1 MIISLI
7 IPAYNEEK
15 TIGDVI
21 KVGIE
26 NPFVDEIIVVNDGS
40 TDKTGLIAKRLGVDL
55 VELKENKGKGYALF
69 EGVKKSVGDILLFLD
84 ADLIGLK
91 SFHITELLKP
101 IIEGEYLTTC
111 GIFEKGRFATDIS
124 HKLTPFLSGQR
135 AMVRE
140 LWENFKYDPE
150 VRYGFEILLS
160 DYFWRNKIKV
170 KYVVLEGVTQLMKEE
185 KIGFKEGRKSR
196 LMMYK
201 DIAKTL
207 FKIAK
212 DKFLETKEE

>member
-1 MIISLI
+1 MKVSLI

-21 KVGIE
+21 YVAQN
-26 NPFVDEIIVVNDGS
+26 NPFVDEILVVNDGS
-40 TDKTGLIAKRLGVDL
+40 TDKTPLIAKKMGVNLINLG
-55 VELKENKGKGYALF
+55 ENKGKGYALY
-69 EGVKKSVGDILLFLD
+69 EGVKNSIGDIVIFLD
-84 ADLIGLK
+84 ADLIDLK
-91 SFHITELLKP
+91 TYHITELIRP
-101 IIEGEYLTTC
+101 IIEEEYLTTC
-111 GIFEKGRFATDIS
+111 GIFEKGRFATDLS

-135 AMVRE
+135 AMIRS

-150 VRYGFEILLS
+150 IRYGFEITLS

-185 KIGFKEGRKSR
+185 KIGTKEGRKSR
-196 LMMYK
+196 IKMYK
-201 DIAKTL
+201 DIARSI

-212 DKFLETKEE
+212 DKF

>member
-1 MIISLI
+1 MKVSLI

-21 KVGIE
+21 YVAQN
-26 NPFVDEIIVVNDGS
+26 NPFVDEIVVVNDGS
-40 TDKTGLIAKRLGVDL
+40 TDKTPLIAKKMGVNLINLG
-55 VELKENKGKGYALF
+55 ENKGKGYALY
-69 EGVKKSVGDILLFLD
+69 EGVKNSIGDIVIFLD
-84 ADLIGLK
+84 ADLIDLK
-91 SFHITELLKP
+91 TYHITELIKP

-111 GIFEKGRFATDIS
+111 GIFEKGRFATDLS

-135 AMVRE
+135 AMIRS

-150 VRYGFEILLS
+150 IRYGFEITLS

-185 KIGFKEGRKSR
+185 KIGTKEGRKSR
-196 LMMYK
+196 IKMYK
-201 DIAKTL
+201 DIARSI

-212 DKFLETKEE
+212 DKF

>member
-1 MIISLI
+1 MKVSLI

-21 KVGIE
+21 YIAQN
-26 NPFVDEIIVVNDGS
+26 NPFVDEIVVVNDGS
-40 TDKTGLIAKRLGVDL
+40 TDKTPLIAKKMGVNLINLG
-55 VELKENKGKGYALF
+55 ENKGKGYALY
-69 EGVKKSVGDILLFLD
+69 EGVKNSIGDIVIFLD
-84 ADLIGLK
+84 ADLIDLK
-91 SFHITELLKP
+91 TYHITELIRP
-101 IIEGEYLTTC
+101 IIEEEYLTTC
-111 GIFEKGRFATDIS
+111 GIFEKGRFATDLS

-135 AMVRE
+135 AMIRS

-150 VRYGFEILLS
+150 IRYGFEITLS

-185 KIGFKEGRKSR
+185 KIGTKEGRKSR
-196 LMMYK
+196 IKMYK
-201 DIAKTL
+201 DIARSI

-212 DKFLETKEE
+212 DKF

>member
-1 MIISLI
+1 MKVSLI

-21 KVGIE
+21 YVAQN
-26 NPFVDEIIVVNDGS
+26 NPFVDEIVVVNDGS
-40 TDKTGLIAKRLGVDL
+40 TDKTPLIAKKMGVNLINLG
-55 VELKENKGKGYALF
+55 ENKGKGYALY
-69 EGVKKSVGDILLFLD
+69 EGVKNSIGDIVIFLD
-84 ADLIGLK
+84 ADLIDLK
-91 SFHITELLKP
+91 TYHITELIKP

-111 GIFEKGRFATDIS
+111 GIFEKGRFATDLS

-135 AMVRE
+135 AIIRN

-150 VRYGFEILLS
+150 IRYGFEITLS

-185 KIGFKEGRKSR
+185 KIGTKEGRKSR
-196 LMMYK
+196 IKMYK
-201 DIAKTL
+201 DIARSI

-212 DKFLETKEE
+212 DKF

>member
-1 MIISLI
+1 MKVSLI

-21 KVGIE
+21 YVAQK
-26 NPFVDEIIVVNDGS
+26 NPFVDEIVVVNDGS
-40 TDKTGLIAKRLGVDL
+40 TDKTPLIAKKMGVNLINLG
-55 VELKENKGKGYALF
+55 ENKGKGYALY
-69 EGVKKSVGDILLFLD
+69 EGVKNSIGDIVIFLD
-84 ADLIGLK
+84 ADLIDLK
-91 SFHITELLKP
+91 TYHITELIKP

-111 GIFEKGRFATDIS
+111 GIFEKGRFATDLS

-135 AMVRE
+135 AMIRS

-150 VRYGFEILLS
+150 IRYGFEITLS

-185 KIGFKEGRKSR
+185 KIGTKEGRKSR
-196 LMMYK
+196 IKMYK
-201 DIAKTL
+201 DIARSI

-212 DKFLETKEE
+212 DKF

>member
-1 MIISLI
+1 MKVSLI

-21 KVGIE
+21 YVAQK
-26 NPFVDEIIVVNDGS
+26 NPFVDEIVVVNDGS
-40 TDKTGLIAKRLGVDL
+40 TDKTPIIAKKMGVNLINLG
-55 VELKENKGKGYALF
+55 ENKGKGYALY
-69 EGVKKSVGDILLFLD
+69 EGVKNSIGDIVIFLD
-84 ADLIGLK
+84 ADLIDLK
-91 SFHITELLKP
+91 TYHITELIKP

-111 GIFEKGRFATDIS
+111 GIFEKGRFATDLS

-135 AMVRE
+135 AIIRN

-150 VRYGFEILLS
+150 IRYGFEITLS

-170 KYVVLEGVTQLMKEE
+170 KYVVLEGVTQLTKEE
-185 KIGFKEGRKSR
+185 KIGTKEGRKSR
-196 LMMYK
+196 IKMYK
-201 DIAKTL
+201 DIARSI

-212 DKFLETKEE
+212 DKL

>member
-1 MIISLI
+1 MKVSLI

-21 KVGIE
+21 YVAQK
-26 NPFVDEIIVVNDGS
+26 NPFVDEIVVVNDGS
-40 TDKTGLIAKRLGVDL
+40 TDKTPLIAKKMGVNLINLG
-55 VELKENKGKGYALF
+55 ENKGKGYALY
-69 EGVKKSVGDILLFLD
+69 EGVKNSIGDIVIFLD
-84 ADLIGLK
+84 ADLIDLK
-91 SFHITELLKP
+91 TYHITELIRP
-101 IIEGEYLTTC
+101 IIEEEYLTTC
-111 GIFEKGRFATDIS
+111 GIFEKGRFATDLS

-135 AMVRE
+135 AMIRS

-150 VRYGFEILLS
+150 IRYGFEITLS

-185 KIGFKEGRKSR
+185 KIGTKEGRKSR
-196 LMMYK
+196 IKMYK
-201 DIAKTL
+201 DIARSI

-212 DKFLETKEE
+212 DKF

>member
-1 MIISLI
+1 MKVSLI

-21 KVGIE
+21 YVAQN
-26 NPFVDEIIVVNDGS
+26 NPFVDEIVVVNDGS
-40 TDKTGLIAKRLGVDL
+40 TDKTPLIAKKMGVNLINLG
-55 VELKENKGKGYALF
+55 ENKGKGYALY
-69 EGVKKSVGDILLFLD
+69 EGVKNSIGDIVIFLD
-84 ADLIGLK
+84 ADLIDLK
-91 SFHITELLKP
+91 TYHITELIKP
-101 IIEGEYLTTC
+101 IIEEEYLTTC
-111 GIFEKGRFATDIS
+111 GIFEKGRFATDLS

-135 AMVRE
+135 AMIRS

-150 VRYGFEILLS
+150 IRYGFEITLS

-185 KIGFKEGRKSR
+185 KIGTKEGRKSR
-196 LMMYK
+196 IKMYK
-201 DIAKTL
+201 DIARSI

-212 DKFLETKEE
+212 DKF

>member
-40 TDKTGLIAKRLGVDL
+40 TDRTGLIAKKLGANL
-55 VELKENKGKGYALF
+55 VELKENKGKGYALY
-69 EGVKKSVGDILLFLD
+69 EGAKKSVGDILLFLD

-91 SFHITELLKP
+91 SFHITDLLKP

-140 LWENFKYDPE
+140 LWKNFKYDPE

-212 DKFLETKEE
+212 DKFLETKDE

>member
-1 MIISLI
+1 MKVSLI

-21 KVGIE
+21 YIAQN
-26 NPFVDEIIVVNDGS
+26 NPFVDEIVVVNDGS
-40 TDKTGLIAKRLGVDL
+40 TDKTPLIAKKMGVNLINLG
-55 VELKENKGKGYALF
+55 ENKGKGYALY
-69 EGVKKSVGDILLFLD
+69 EGVKNSIGDIVIFLD
-84 ADLIGLK
+84 ADLIDLK
-91 SFHITELLKP
+91 TYHITELIRP
-101 IIEGEYLTTC
+101 IIEEEYLTTC
-111 GIFEKGRFATDIS
+111 GIFEKGRFATDLS

-135 AMVRE
+135 AMIRS

-150 VRYGFEILLS
+150 IRYGFEITLS

-185 KIGFKEGRKSR
+185 KIGTKEGRKSR
-196 LMMYK
+196 IKMYK
-201 DIAKTL
+201 DIARSI

-212 DKFLETKEE
+212 DKL

>member
-1 MIISLI
+1 MKVSLI

-21 KVGIE
+21 YVAQK
-26 NPFVDEIIVVNDGS
+26 NPFVDEIVVVNDGS
-40 TDKTGLIAKRLGVDL
+40 TDKTPLIAKKMGVNLINLG
-55 VELKENKGKGYALF
+55 ENKGKGYALY
-69 EGVKKSVGDILLFLD
+69 EGVKNSIGDIVIFLD
-84 ADLIGLK
+84 ADLIDLK
-91 SFHITELLKP
+91 TYHITELIKP

-111 GIFEKGRFATDIS
+111 GIFEKGRFATDLS

-135 AMVRE
+135 AIIRN

-150 VRYGFEILLS
+150 IRYGFEITLS

-170 KYVVLEGVTQLMKEE
+170 KYVVLEGVTQLTKEE
-185 KIGFKEGRKSR
+185 KIGTKEGRKSR
-196 LMMYK
+196 IKMYK
-201 DIAKTL
+201 DIARSI

-212 DKFLETKEE
+212 DKL

>member
-1 MIISLI
+1 MKVSLI
-7 IPAYNEEK
+7 IPVYNEEK

-21 KVGIE
+21 YVAQN
-26 NPFVDEIIVVNDGS
+26 NPFVDEIVVVNDGS
-40 TDKTGLIAKRLGVDL
+40 TDKTPLIAKKMGVNLINLG
-55 VELKENKGKGYALF
+55 ENKGKGYALY
-69 EGVKKSVGDILLFLD
+69 EGVKNSIGDIVIFLD
-84 ADLIGLK
+84 ADLIDLK
-91 SFHITELLKP
+91 TYHITELIKP

-111 GIFEKGRFATDIS
+111 GIFEKGRFATDLS

-135 AMVRE
+135 AMIRS

-150 VRYGFEILLS
+150 IRYGFEITLS

-185 KIGFKEGRKSR
+185 KIGTKEGRKSR
-196 LMMYK
+196 IKMYK
-201 DIAKTL
+201 DIARSI

-212 DKFLETKEE
+212 DKF

>member
-1 MIISLI
+1 MKVSLI

-21 KVGIE
+21 YVAQN
-26 NPFVDEIIVVNDGS
+26 NPFVDEIVVVNDGS
-40 TDKTGLIAKRLGVDL
+40 TDKTPLIAKKMGVNLINLG
-55 VELKENKGKGYALF
+55 ENKGKGYALY
-69 EGVKKSVGDILLFLD
+69 EGVKNSIGDIVIFLD
-84 ADLIGLK
+84 ADLIDLK
-91 SFHITELLKP
+91 TYHITELIKP

-111 GIFEKGRFATDIS
+111 GIFEKGRFATDLS

-135 AMVRE
+135 AIIRN

-150 VRYGFEILLS
+150 IRYGFEITLS

-170 KYVVLEGVTQLMKEE
+170 KYVVLEGVTQLTKEE
-185 KIGFKEGRKSR
+185 KIGTKEGRKSR
-196 LMMYK
+196 IKMYK
-201 DIAKTL
+201 DIARSI

-212 DKFLETKEE
+212 DKL

>member
-1 MIISLI
+1 MKVSLI

-21 KVGIE
+21 YVAQK
-26 NPFVDEIIVVNDGS
+26 NPFVDEIVVVNDGS
-40 TDKTGLIAKRLGVDL
+40 TDKTPLISKKMGVNLVNLG
-55 VELKENKGKGYALF
+55 ENKGKGYALY
-69 EGVKKSVGDILLFLD
+69 EGVKNSIGDIIIFLD
-84 ADLIGLK
+84 ADLIDLK
-91 SFHITELLKP
+91 TYHITELIKP

-111 GIFEKGRFATDIS
+111 GIFEKGRFATDLS

-135 AMVRE
+135 AIIRN

-150 VRYGFEILLS
+150 IRYGFEITLS

-170 KYVVLEGVTQLMKEE
+170 KYVVLEGVTQLTKEE
-185 KIGFKEGRKSR
+185 KIGTKEGRKSR
-196 LMMYK
+196 IKMYK
-201 DIAKTL
+201 DIARSI

-212 DKFLETKEE
+212 DKL

>member
-1 MIISLI
+1 MKVSLI

-21 KVGIE
+21 YVAQN
-26 NPFVDEIIVVNDGS
+26 NPFVDEIVVVNDGS
-40 TDKTGLIAKRLGVDL
+40 TDKTPLIAKKMGVNLINLG
-55 VELKENKGKGYALF
+55 ENKGKGYALY
-69 EGVKKSVGDILLFLD
+69 EGVKNSIGDIVIFLD
-84 ADLIGLK
+84 ADLIDLK
-91 SFHITELLKP
+91 TYHITELIKP
-101 IIEGEYLTTC
+101 IIEEEYLTTC
-111 GIFEKGRFATDIS
+111 CIFEKGRFATDLS

-135 AMVRE
+135 AMIRS

-150 VRYGFEILLS
+150 IRYGFEITLS

-185 KIGFKEGRKSR
+185 KIGTKEGRKSR
-196 LMMYK
+196 IKMYK
-201 DIAKTL
+201 DIARSI

-212 DKFLETKEE
+212 DKF